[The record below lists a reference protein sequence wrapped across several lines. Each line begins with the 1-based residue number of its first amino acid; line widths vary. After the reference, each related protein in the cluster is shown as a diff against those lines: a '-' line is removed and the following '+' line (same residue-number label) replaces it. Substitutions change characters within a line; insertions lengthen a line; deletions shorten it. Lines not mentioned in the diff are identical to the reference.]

1 MRARDK
7 RAIAFCVTS
16 TIVLLAM
23 TQAAFDNWIAAT
35 ALAGAYAIWL
45 LTRPRMIRVM
55 RRMRGETVE
64 KSSYY
69 EN

>member
-16 TIVLLAM
+16 TIVLMLMA
-23 TQAAFDNWIAAT
+23 QAAFGNWIAST
-35 ALAGAYAIWL
+35 AFAAAYAIWL

-64 KSSYY
+64 KSGYY
-69 EN
+69 DN

>member
-7 RAIAFCVTS
+7 RAVAFCVTS
-16 TIVLLAM
+16 TAVLLAIAELALRNWL
-23 TQAAFDNWIAAT
+23 AAS
-35 ALAGAYAIWL
+35 ALAAAYAVWL
-45 LTRPRMIRVM
+45 MTRPRMVRVM